1 MSSYKKHHTVK
12 FEISSTAQDGV
23 NFASEPFEGRV
34 TVVDTVREFGFL
46 DLLQPGDEVMAAVFP
61 LLGFFRVLKIDSGAR
76 VFSWFF
82 QFSKISGFVG

>member
-12 FEISSTAQDGV
+12 FEISSTAQGGV

-46 DLLQPGDEVMAAVFP
+46 DLLQPGD
-61 LLGFFRVLKIDSGAR
+61 
-76 VFSWFF
+76 
-82 QFSKISGFVG
+82 